1 MMVKT
6 KNINIK
12 VWVGGK
18 INRPGQVTPPPI
30 LLPISFYFSDTE
42 NKFIGSVCYFNS
54 IFNILL
60 YADALYRKYSYNWVG
75 GKITCPGQVTPH
87 KFPLLPL

>member
-1 MMVKT
+1 MIKT

-18 INRPGQVTPPPI
+18 INRPGQVIPPPPPPPPF
-30 LLPISFYFSDTE
+30 LLPISFYFSDAE
-42 NKFIGSVCYFNS
+42 NKFMGSVCYFNS

-60 YADALYRKYSYNWVG
+60 YADALYRKYTYNWVG
-75 GKITCPGQVTPH
+75 GKITCPGQVTPQ
-87 KFPLLPL
+87 

>member
-1 MMVKT
+1 MMIKT

-18 INRPGQVTPPPI
+18 INRPGQVTPPP
-30 LLPISFYFSDTE
+30 PSFYQLVSTFPTLKTNLEDL
-42 NKFIGSVCYFNS
+42 FCYFNS

-60 YADALYRKYSYNWVG
+60 YADALYR
-75 GKITCPGQVTPH
+75 
-87 KFPLLPL
+87 